1 MNRFLEKQ
9 YKAMMKREEQK
20 LAEYNLGKIKEHKKT
35 LEQFVKPDFAYTET
49 SIDQGAAHNNMNESQ
64 GGGFNASGGSYS
76 A

>member
-20 LAEYNLGKIKEHKKT
+20 LAEYNLGKIREHKMT

-49 SIDQGAAHNNMNESQ
+49 AGIDQGAAQSNYSES
-64 GGGFNASGGSYS
+64 
-76 A
+76 